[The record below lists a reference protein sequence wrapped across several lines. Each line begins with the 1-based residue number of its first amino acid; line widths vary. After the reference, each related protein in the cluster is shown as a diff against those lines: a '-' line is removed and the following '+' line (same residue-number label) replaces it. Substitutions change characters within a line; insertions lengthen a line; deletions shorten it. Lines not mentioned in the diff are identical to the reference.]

1 MYHSFFSHSCVVGHL
16 GCFHVLAIVNR
27 SVMNIGVHMSFSV
40 MISSGNMPSGGITVS
55 YGSFISGLLRNLHAV
70 LHSGSINLPSHQQHK
85 RVSFSPHSL
94 QHLLFVEFLMMAVL
108 TGVR

>member
-1 MYHSFFSHSCVVGHL
+1 MYHSFFIHSPVDVHL
-16 GCFHVLAIVNR
+16 GCFHILAVVNNAT
-27 SVMNIGVHMSFSV
+27 VNIGVHMSFSV

-94 QHLLFVEFLMMAVL
+94 QHLLFVDFLMIDI
-108 TGVR
+108 